1 MPKPKTKPKP
11 TPSRNRS
18 QSATAVATAGQAPA
32 SPDPEAIAAR
42 AYELFLRRGAV
53 HGQDWED
60 WLAAERELAADVRST
75 THN

>member
-1 MPKPKTKPKP
+1 M
-11 TPSRNRS
+11 
-18 QSATAVATAGQAPA
+18 AAAGQVQS

-53 HGQDWED
+53 HGQDWKD

-75 THN
+75 TQN

>member
-1 MPKPKTKPKP
+1 MPKPKTRP
-11 TPSRNRS
+11 TAASNRS
-18 QSATAVATAGQAPA
+18 NNANAVATAGRAPS

-75 THN
+75 AHN